1 VLKRFRYQI
10 AVFFAVM
17 GPGLITANVDNDS
30 GGILTYSQAGAKYG
44 YLPLWTLIPIT
55 LLLIVTQEMCSRM
68 GAVTGKGLSDL
79 IREEFGL
86 RTTFFLMIALVLT
99 NFTNVIAEFAG
110 IASSLELF
118 HISRYISVPIC
129 AVAVW
134 FLVVRGNYRS
144 VEKIFL
150 AACCLYVT
158 YIISAFLLKPDWK
171 EAAIYSVKP
180 ILMFD
185 TDYITMLIAMVG
197 TSIAPWMQ
205 FYLQSAIVE
214 KGITAK
220 EYVQSR
226 IEVVV
231 GCILTDVVAFFII
244 VSCATAIWAHGP
256 KDINDASDAAVAL
269 KPFGQY
275 AYLLFSAGLFN
286 ASFFAACILPLSTVF
301 TVCEG
306 LGFESGVDKRFHE
319 APEFYW
325 LYTLLVGLG
334 AAVILW
340 PNFPLVKMILASQVL
355 NGVLLPFV
363 LIYMV
368 ILINKKGLMK
378 EWTNSA
384 AYNAVA
390 WVSVAIMIGLTLAL
404 ASITVK
410 QMFPQAKLTPA
421 TSAPVA
427 QMQGVSK
434 MQSYDSGRHAF
445 KPHVHESGFAHLIR
459 QAIGIGKFTD

>member
-10 AVFFAVM
+10 AIFLSVV

-86 RTTFFLMIALVLT
+86 RTTFFMMIALVLC

-129 AVAVW
+129 AAVVW
-134 FLVVRGNYRS
+134 LLVVRGSYRS
-144 VEKIFL
+144 VEKVFL
-150 AACCLYVT
+150 VACVLYVT
-158 YIISAFLLKPDWK
+158 YIFSAFLLKPDWK
-171 EAAIYSVKP
+171 EAAVYSVKP

-185 TDYITMLIAMVG
+185 EGYITMLIAMVG

-226 IEVVV
+226 IEVII

-244 VSCATAIWAHGP
+244 VSCAAAIWAHGP
-256 KDINDASDAAVAL
+256 KDINDAADAAVAL
-269 KPFGQY
+269 KPFGKY

-319 APEFYW
+319 APVFYW
-325 LYTLLVGLG
+325 LFTLLIVLG
-334 AAVILW
+334 GGVILW
-340 PNFPLVKMILASQVL
+340 PNFPLVKMILFSQVI
-355 NGVLLPFV
+355 NGVLLPVV

-368 ILINKKGLMK
+368 MLINKKGLMK
-378 EWTNSA
+378 EWTNTRL
-384 AYNAVA
+384 YNAVA
-390 WVSVAIMIGLTLAL
+390 WVSVVIMIGLTLAL
-404 ASITVK
+404 ASFTVK
-410 QMFPQAKLTPA
+410 QMLQSSG
-421 TSAPVA
+421 SAGKDSSKPLA
-427 QMQGVSK
+427 EMQ
-434 MQSYDSGRHAF
+434 RHHPGGHSLEPNVRESDAS
-445 KPHVHESGFAHLIR
+445 HVVR
-459 QAIGIGKFTD
+459 